1 MTESAV
7 HAALVW
13 AVFALA
19 AVTFASLLRLN
30 APYGR
35 HYPGTGW
42 GPEIPNRA
50 GWIVME
56 LPTTLVFACVYAL
69 GDAAAEPVPLILLGM
84 WQCHYLNRNF
94 IYPLRIRSGNR
105 KMPVLVA
112 ASGFVFNLINAYV
125 NARFVSHL
133 GERGVDWM
141 GDPRFLAG
149 LTVFLGGFAL
159 NVHSDNILLR
169 LRQPGG
175 SGYSVPHGGAFRYV
189 SCPNYL
195 GELLEWAGWAVAT
208 WSLAGLAFFAY
219 AVANLLPRALSHHR
233 WYQEKFEEYPARRRA
248 LIPGVL

>member
-1 MTESAV
+1 MTEAAV

-13 AVFALA
+13 AVFVLA
-19 AVTFASLLRLN
+19 AVTFAALLRLR

-42 GPEIPNRA
+42 GPEVPNRT

-56 LPTTLVFACVYAL
+56 LPATLVFASVYAL
-69 GDAAAEPVPLILLGM
+69 GDAATEPVPLVLLGM

-105 KMPVLVA
+105 RMPVLVA
-112 ASGFVFNLINAYV
+112 AAGFVFNLINAYV
-125 NARFVSHL
+125 NARFISHL
-133 GERGVDWM
+133 GEYGVAWLV
-141 GDPRFLAG
+141 DPRFLAG
-149 LTVFLGGFAL
+149 LAVFLGGLAL
-159 NVHSDNILLR
+159 NVRSDNMLLK
-169 LRQPGG
+169 LRKPGG
-175 SGYSVPHGGAFRYV
+175 SGYSIPRGGAFRYV

-195 GELLEWAGWAVAT
+195 GELLEWAGWALAT
-208 WSLAGLAFFAY
+208 WSLGGLAFFAY

-233 WYQEKFEEYPARRRA
+233 WYREKFQDYPARRRA

>member
-1 MTESAV
+1 MTESAL
-7 HAALVW
+7 HSALVW

-19 AVTFASLLRLN
+19 IVTFASLLRLK

-42 GPEIPNRA
+42 GPEISNRT

-56 LPTTLVFACVYAL
+56 LPATVAFACVYAL
-69 GDAAAEPVPLILLGM
+69 GNASAEPVPLILLGM

-94 IYPLRIRSGNR
+94 IYPLRIRGGNR
-105 KMPVLVA
+105 GMPMLVA
-112 ASGFVFNLINAYV
+112 ASGLAFNLVNAYV
-125 NARFVSHL
+125 NARFISHL
-133 GERGVDWM
+133 GEYGVAWLA
-141 GDPRFLAG
+141 DPRFLAG
-149 LTVFLGGFAL
+149 LTLFLSGLAL

-169 LRQPGG
+169 LRKPGG
-175 SGYSVPHGGAFRYV
+175 SGYSIPRGGAFRYV

-195 GELLEWAGWAVAT
+195 GELLEWAGWALAT

-233 WYQEKFEEYPARRRA
+233 WYRERFEDYPARRRA